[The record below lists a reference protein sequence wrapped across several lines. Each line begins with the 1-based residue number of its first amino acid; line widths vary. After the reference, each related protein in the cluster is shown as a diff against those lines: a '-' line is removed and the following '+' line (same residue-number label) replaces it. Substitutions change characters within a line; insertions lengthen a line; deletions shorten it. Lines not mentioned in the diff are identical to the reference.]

1 DDAVARDLFLL
12 LDQEHRALE
21 VDGVRI
27 VFLLQRSVDAAAL
40 GERPEAADADADF
53 LAVGLAQL
61 ARQPEQLQRVLERD
75 RVHALARAQ
84 RGEGRLLLVVGRAD
98 LGVRPVAAQAHANRL
113 AALRVGAEL
122 ARAGGL
128 GAV

>member
-1 DDAVARDLFLL
+1 AT
-12 LDQEHRALE
+12 
-21 VDGVRI
+21 
-27 VFLLQRSVDAAAL
+27 L
-40 GERPEAADADADF
+40 GERAEATNSDADF
-53 LAVGLAQL
+53 LAVGFAQL

-98 LGVRPVAAQAHANRL
+98 LGVRPVAAKTHAHRL

-128 GAV
+128 GTVDRLGLVVHQFL